1 MTRMSYELKKPA
13 YEIQPKSYIWGYI
26 TGITVIL
33 LGVAP
38 ILASF
43 FYLVDG
49 GWSFSFIKSL
59 VTSIQWTEF
68 VGHIYP
74 RLSTEVPI
82 WIVLCVIILVGV
94 LIVFKKSLGW
104 YAHIYFLFF
113 LGGLFL
119 FLAGTLVDYQIDN
132 RVDFDT
138 LFGTATFFA
147 LSAFFLALLWV
158 QERYWRNRKAITVL
172 VGCWE

>member
-1 MTRMSYELKKPA
+1 MTSNSSSPEKSNVMQL
-13 YEIQPKSYIWGYI
+13 KSYIWGYI

-33 LGVAP
+33 LGVTP
-38 ILASF
+38 ILALL
-43 FYLVDG
+43 FYSVDG

-82 WIVLCVIILVGV
+82 WIVLCVIILAGV

-113 LGGLFL
+113 WVGFSSFWQDRWLSSKSTIELILIPFS
-119 FLAGTLVDYQIDN
+119 
-132 RVDFDT
+132 
-138 LFGTATFFA
+138 A
-147 LSAFFLALLWV
+147 LRPFS
-158 QERYWRNRKAITVL
+158 R
-172 VGCWE
+172 

>member
-1 MTRMSYELKKPA
+1 MVPT
-13 YEIQPKSYIWGYI
+13 KSYIWGYI

-33 LGVAP
+33 LGVIP

-74 RLSTEVPI
+74 RLSTEVLI

-94 LIVFKKSLGW
+94 LIVFKRSLGW
-104 YAHIYFLFF
+104 YVQYPFLFL
-113 LGGLFL
+113 LGGFFL
-119 FLAGTLVDYQIDN
+119 FLAGMLVDYQINN

-138 LFGTATFFA
+138 LFGTAAFLA
-147 LSAFFLALLWV
+147 LSAFFFALLWIQV
-158 QERYWRNRKAITVL
+158 RYWRNRRASR
-172 VGCWE
+172 

>member
-1 MTRMSYELKKPA
+1 MLGVNTKQLPS
-13 YEIQPKSYIWGYI
+13 KSYIWGYI

-33 LGVAP
+33 LGVTP

-74 RLSTEVPI
+74 RLSTEVLI

-119 FLAGTLVDYQIDN
+119 FLAGSLVEFQINN
-132 RVDFDT
+132 RVDSDT
-138 LFGTATFFA
+138 LFGTATFLA
-147 LSAFFLALLWV
+147 LSAFFFALLWI

>member
-1 MTRMSYELKKPA
+1 MPT
-13 YEIQPKSYIWGYI
+13 KSYIWGYI

-33 LGVAP
+33 LGVTP

-49 GWSFSFIKSL
+49 GRSFSFIKSL

-74 RLSTEVPI
+74 RLSTEGTI

-119 FLAGTLVDYQIDN
+119 FLAGSLVEFQINN
-132 RVDFDT
+132 RVDSDT
-138 LFGTATFFA
+138 LFGTATFLA
-147 LSAFFLALLWV
+147 LSAFFFALLWIQV
-158 QERYWRNRKAITVL
+158 RYWRIRKA
-172 VGCWE
+172 

>member
-1 MTRMSYELKKPA
+1 MNINTTIHS
-13 YEIQPKSYIWGYI
+13 KSYIWGYI
-26 TGITVIL
+26 TGITAIL
-33 LGVAP
+33 LGVTP

-49 GWSFSFIKSL
+49 GWSFSFTKSL

-74 RLSTEVPI
+74 RLSTEGTI

-104 YAHIYFLFF
+104 YAHIWFLFL

-119 FLAGTLVDYQIDN
+119 FLAGWLVEYQINN
-132 RVDFDT
+132 RVDSDT
-138 LFGTATFFA
+138 LFGTATSLA
-147 LSAFFLALLWV
+147 LSVFCFALLWIQV
-158 QERYWRNRKAITVL
+158 RYWRNRRAML
-172 VGCWE
+172 

>member
-1 MTRMSYELKKPA
+1 MTV
-13 YEIQPKSYIWGYI
+13 QTKSYIWGYI

-33 LGVAP
+33 LGVTP
-38 ILASF
+38 ILASL
-43 FYLVDG
+43 FYSVDG
-49 GWSFSFIKSL
+49 EWSFSFIKSL

-74 RLSTEVPI
+74 RLSTEALI

-104 YAHIYFLFF
+104 YAHIWFLFL

-119 FLAGTLVDYQIDN
+119 FLAGWLVEFQINN
-132 RVDFDT
+132 RVDSDT
-138 LFGTATFFA
+138 LFGTATSLA
-147 LSAFFLALLWV
+147 LGVFCFTLLWV

-172 VGCWE
+172 GRCWE

>member
-1 MTRMSYELKKPA
+1 MVSSNPMPT
-13 YEIQPKSYIWGYI
+13 KSYIWGYI

-33 LGVAP
+33 LGVTP
-38 ILASF
+38 ILASL
-43 FYLVDG
+43 FYSVDG

-82 WIVLCVIILVGV
+82 LIVLCVIILAGV

-119 FLAGTLVDYQIDN
+119 FLAGSLVEFQINN
-132 RVDFDT
+132 RVDSDA
-138 LFGTATFFA
+138 LFGTATFLA
-147 LSAFFLALLWV
+147 LSVFCFALLWV
-158 QERYWRNRKAITVL
+158 QVRYWRIRKA
-172 VGCWE
+172 

>member
-1 MTRMSYELKKPA
+1 M
-13 YEIQPKSYIWGYI
+13 
-26 TGITVIL
+26 IL
-33 LGVAP
+33 LGVTP
-38 ILASF
+38 ILALL
-43 FYLVDG
+43 FYSIDG
-49 GWSFSFIKSL
+49 EWSFSFIKSL

-74 RLSTEVPI
+74 RLSTEGTI

-104 YAHIYFLFF
+104 YAHIWFLFL

-119 FLAGTLVDYQIDN
+119 FLAGSLVAFQINN
-132 RVDFDT
+132 RVDSDT
-138 LFGTATFFA
+138 LFGTATFLA
-147 LSAFFLALLWV
+147 LSVFCFALLWI
-158 QERYWRNRKAITVL
+158 QERYWRNRKAVTVL